1 MLVDFLQEVCEIQSP
16 TESVNA
22 DGVTISS
29 WSTVATEPCSHNQ
42 LSGIKIFT
50 NNTNGHAITTEI
62 YVEYPTAALLNYRIV
77 LNGRNYLIEDIDDV
91 GGRNEFVKIL
101 CSIEKAV

>member
-1 MLVDFLQEVCEIQSP
+1 MLIDFLQEVCEIQKL
-16 TESVNA
+16 TEIENS
-22 DGVTISS
+22 DGVIVQS

-42 LSGIKIFT
+42 LSGIRTFT
-50 NNTNGHAITTEI
+50 NNTNGHTITTEI
-62 YVEYPTAALLNYRIV
+62 YVEYPTAALLSYRVI